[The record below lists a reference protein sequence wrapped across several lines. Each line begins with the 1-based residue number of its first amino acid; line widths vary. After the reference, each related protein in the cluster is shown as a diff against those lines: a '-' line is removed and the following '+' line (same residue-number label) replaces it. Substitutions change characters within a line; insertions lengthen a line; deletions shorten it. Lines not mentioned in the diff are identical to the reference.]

1 MLKILS
7 SIDRIDMVEIVPC
20 GLIMFISPAYGGR
33 SCDKLITSNSGFL
46 DYRNQGNKILADWGF
61 SIHDLL
67 CERKVKLKIPAF
79 TKWRAL
85 LCEEDNTS
93 TRRTANLR
101 VHVEWIPCRLKH
113 FSPISQVVPIN
124 LKLKLDQILIICAA
138 LCNLQDVIHVDTEW
152 YIEKC

>member
-7 SIDRIDMVEIVPC
+7 SIDRIDMVAIALC
-20 GLIMFISPAYGGR
+20 GLIMFIYPAYGGR
-33 SCDKLITSNSGFL
+33 NCDKFITSNSGFL
-46 DYRNQGNKILADWGF
+46 DYLSQGNKILADWGF
-61 SIHDLL
+61 SILL
-67 CERKVKLKIPAF
+67 CERKVKLTIGAF

-85 LCEEDNTS
+85 LCEEDITS

-101 VHVEWIPCRLKH
+101 VHVERIACKLKH

-124 LKLKLDQILIICAA
+124 LAPKLGQILIICAA
-138 LCNLQDVIHVDTEW
+138 LCNLQGDIHEDAEW